1 MANGRADDVPVF
13 DNDDIVRLE
22 MNVAD
27 GDGVSKVEIRFRN
40 EGDKQHAGVY
50 RSVNLDGEADTVAVI
65 ELRVDELPPGHYV
78 CDYVAL
84 TDGRGNQSLLETP
97 GIEFRVEGDL
107 QEDEGPAL
115 LNWSFA

>member
-1 MANGRADDVPVF
+1 
-13 DNDDIVRLE
+13 

-40 EGDKQHAGVY
+40 EGDKQPASVY
-50 RSVNLDGEADTVAVI
+50 RSVNLDGETDTVAVI
-65 ELRVDELPPGHYV
+65 ELRVDELLPGHYI

-84 TDGRGNQSLLETP
+84 TDGRGNQSLFETP
-97 GIEFRVEGDL
+97 GIEFRIEGDL